1 MNYSRTLCGC
11 CIFLFITACDT
22 QTQIAPVK
30 KLTEIKTRSI
40 ETPTNVSAVS
50 QQSRPLLNLSIDDIS
65 FENRKNNEN
74 MFISDYYRIE
84 KKSALFNELSRKQPE
99 HNFNVSGE
107 LLTDKSVDETN
118 DFLKSVNG
126 IQINVQGSFN

>member
-11 CIFLFITACDT
+11 FIFLFIIACDT
-22 QTQIAPVK
+22 QTQITPVK
-30 KLTEIKTRSI
+30 KIAEIEIRSI
-40 ETPTNVSAVS
+40 ETLIKVSAVS

-65 FENRKNNEN
+65 LENRKNNN
-74 MFISDYYRIE
+74 DMFISDYHRTE
-84 KKSALFNELSRKQPE
+84 KNSALFNELSRKQPE
-99 HNFNVSGE
+99 NSLILSGE
-107 LLTDKSVDETN
+107 LLTDKNIDETN